1 MIIGV
6 GYRIFYLQFLGIER
20 EKNLLNRGPIMVI
33 LFPKLIGSR
42 FKVQGSEV
50 IVESSAAMFK
60 LLWNC

>member
-20 EKNLLNRGPIMVI
+20 KNLLNRGPIMVI

-42 FKVQGSEV
+42 FKVQG
-50 IVESSAAMFK
+50 
-60 LLWNC
+60 L